1 MPDVDLYPLDADAL
15 ALLSEAP
22 ERFAER
28 EGLEL
33 GEQAETVRGIAR
45 ASATYYAARP
55 AGETMWGG
63 YLAVDR
69 ATRAVIGTC
78 AYKGPPD
85 GDGAVEI
92 AYFTFPAFER
102 RGYATAMAT
111 ELQARALGAPAVRMV
126 LAHTLRERNASA
138 RLLHKLGFA
147 GPVDADDPEDGPV
160 WRWEWRR

>member
-1 MPDVDLYPLDADAL
+1 MPDVDLYPLDADSR

-33 GEQAETVRGIAR
+33 GEQAKIVRAVAR
-45 ASATYYAARP
+45 AAAAYYATHP

-69 ATRAVIGTC
+69 TTRAVIGSC

-85 GDGAVEI
+85 GGGAVEI
-92 AYFTFPAFER
+92 GYFTFPAFER

-111 ELQARALGAPAVRMV
+111 ELHGRALAAPAVRMV

-138 RLLHKLGFA
+138 RLLQKLGFA
-147 GPVDADDPEDGPV
+147 GPADADDPEDGPV